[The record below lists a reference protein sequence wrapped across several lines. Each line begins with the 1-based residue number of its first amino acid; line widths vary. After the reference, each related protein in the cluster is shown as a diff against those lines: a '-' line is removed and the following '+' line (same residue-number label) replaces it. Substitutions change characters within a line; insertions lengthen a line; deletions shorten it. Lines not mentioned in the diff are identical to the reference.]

1 MTIISANSP
10 RSGFTYGPI
19 VTVMLGCCR
28 VTEAPM
34 SSTSYSP
41 LYTESS
47 WMTLNVPVAAL
58 GGTIPSDLVLSASGL
73 PDGTSITL
81 VGVSQEGDQAVLTV
95 SVQRTNTDNFINA
108 TSLIKLTSG
117 DTTLTSFNVPV
128 VGTAYTSSGS

>member
-1 MTIISANSP
+1 MRKSLLSTLTLSAALSFVP
-10 RSGFTYGPI
+10 AGLALAAP
-19 VTVMLGCCR
+19 L
-28 VTEAPM
+28 TEAPM
-34 SSTSYSP
+34 SSASYSP

-58 GGTIPSDLVLSASGL
+58 GGTIPSDLALSAAGL

-117 DTTLTSFNVPV
+117 TTTLTSFNVPV
-128 VGTAYTSSGS
+128 VGTAYTSGS